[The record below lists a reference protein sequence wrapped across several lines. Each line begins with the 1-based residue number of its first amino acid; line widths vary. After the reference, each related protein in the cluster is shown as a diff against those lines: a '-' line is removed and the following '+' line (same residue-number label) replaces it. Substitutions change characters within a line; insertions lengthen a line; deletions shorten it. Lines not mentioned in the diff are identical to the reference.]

1 MSSWNGGGNLQ
12 EGLTNDDIVAW
23 WFSLVPSERSEAV
36 GTIALRFE
44 GAFFSVAS
52 GARLSISTG
61 LGLQGSSLTLNES

>member
-1 MSSWNGGGNLQ
+1 MFGFFFW
-12 EGLTNDDIVAW
+12 V
-23 WFSLVPSERSEAV
+23 LVSAERSEAV

-61 LGLQGSSLTLNES
+61 LGLQGSSLTLNESGS